1 MFFYELFTIFRFV
14 EQQEIYTLNRLL
26 EGYDQLDSE
35 AIYEALN
42 SPFIKNL
49 DNEFAKL
56 ARALQQSHA
65 VAVES
70 KGQNQT
76 IPENEE
82 KEEPSML

>member
-1 MFFYELFTIFRFV
+1 MFTIFRFV

-26 EGYDQLDSE
+26 EGYDQLDSK

-49 DNEFAKL
+49 DNEFTKL

-65 VAVES
+65 VVES